1 MATTTNSLSAYDLLI
16 RARALMAGGHP
27 HQAAMLLDRA
37 KLMEPEKGSI
47 RETLARALYLAG
59 RNARA
64 RREFVKALQIDPVN
78 DYAHFGLALSCAK
91 TGQTAR
97 DRPPQARH
105 RHAPGGGGISGGVAA
120 ALHVT
125 LHEGYDALLFDLD
138 GVLYRGDDPVPGAAE
153 VLQRLRAAGATIRF
167 LTNNS
172 ARTPDQVAEGLARMG
187 MEADPREVVTSAGAT
202 AALLRREGA
211 TGSAFVIGERGIRSA
226 LAGIGIEVVDGTP
239 ERADLV
245 VVGWDRELTY
255 DRLRTAALLIQRGA
269 RLVATNA
276 DATYP
281 APDGL
286 WPGGGAI
293 LAAVVTATG
302 ATPTVVGKPSRPMF
316 EAATDAIGATHP
328 LVIGDRLDTDVA
340 GAAAMG
346 WDSLLVLTGASR
358 NEDLLLASALPTYI
372 APGLQVLLEARPP
385 AHPGLARP
393 TDAAAVEALLAGV
406 GLSATEAGASIA
418 EGWTVI
424 LAPSD
429 APLATA
435 AVVPLDAEW
444 GLLCSVATDPS
455 HRGAGFGSLAVAAA
469 AARAR
474 ERGLRSLALF
484 TESAE
489 RFFAQLGFH
498 PVDRADLPTPVR
510 ATRQAVEC
518 ASATAMTRRIAG
530 AD

>member
-1 MATTTNSLSAYDLLI
+1 M
-16 RARALMAGGHP
+16 
-27 HQAAMLLDRA
+27 
-37 KLMEPEKGSI
+37 
-47 RETLARALYLAG
+47 
-59 RNARA
+59 
-64 RREFVKALQIDPVN
+64 
-78 DYAHFGLALSCAK
+78 
-91 TGQTAR
+91 
-97 DRPPQARH
+97 
-105 RHAPGGGGISGGVAA
+105 
-120 ALHVT
+120 
-125 LHEGYDALLFDLD
+125 HEGYDALLFDLD
-138 GVLYRGDDPVPGAAE
+138 GVVYRGDDPVPGAAE
-153 VLQRLRAAGATIRF
+153 VLQQLRTAGATIRF

-172 ARTPDQVAEGLARMG
+172 ARTPDQVAERLIRMG
-187 MEADPREVVTSAGAT
+187 MKADPGEVVTSAGAT
-202 AALLRREGA
+202 AALLRREGV
-211 TGSAFVIGERGIRSA
+211 TGSAFVIGERGIRTA
-226 LAGIGIEVVDGTP
+226 LADIGIEVVEGAP

-302 ATPTVVGKPSRPMF
+302 AKPTVVGKPSRPMF
-316 EAATDAIGATHP
+316 EAAVEAVGATRP

-358 NEDLLLASALPTYI
+358 SEDLLLASALPTYL

-385 AHPGLARP
+385 ARPRLAQP
-393 TDAAAVEALLAGV
+393 ADADAVEALLGAS
-406 GLSATEAGASIA
+406 GLSATEAAASIGD
-418 EGWTVI
+418 GWTVI
-424 LAPSD
+424 LSPAD
-429 APLATA
+429 APPATA
-435 AVVPLDAEW
+435 AVAPLDGEW
-444 GLLCSVATDPS
+444 GLLRSVATDPRS
-455 HRGAGFGSLAVAAA
+455 RGAGLGTLAVAAA

-489 RFFAQLGFH
+489 RFFAQLGFT
-498 PVDRADLPTPVR
+498 PAARADLPPSVR
-510 ATRQAVEC
+510 ATPQAVEC
-518 ASATAMTRRIAG
+518 TSATAMARRITG